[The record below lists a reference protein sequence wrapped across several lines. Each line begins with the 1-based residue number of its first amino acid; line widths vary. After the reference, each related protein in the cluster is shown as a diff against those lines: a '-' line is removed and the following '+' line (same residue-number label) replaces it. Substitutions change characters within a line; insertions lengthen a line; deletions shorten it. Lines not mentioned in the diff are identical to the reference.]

1 MSSFSK
7 LPQERRSKMKM
18 SMLFLLSVLAAIP
31 LFSQGLLVIP
41 ERPVG
46 PGISQLELKSTDA
59 KVTIKN
65 GVSSVTLE
73 QVFYNPTPMRLEGE
87 YLFLIPGE
95 GQVKDF
101 YLYIDGQK
109 VKGNVLDAQQARST
123 YQDIVRRIKDP
134 ALLEYAGQGIFKT
147 SVFPIDSKSERK
159 IEISYTTV
167 LDYQANNLKFSLPLR
182 QSGIQVF
189 DNLHLVIDIS
199 EDVPLGEIY
208 SPSHQ
213 VRIDRTGERAARISL
228 ESSSNGEKDFVLFY
242 SLADKEISCTLLSFR
257 PRTDRDGYFM
267 MFISP
272 NSWEKNLRQI
282 ARDMILVIDV
292 SGSMQGEKIE
302 QAKEA
307 LKFCVNSLGREDR
320 FDIISFSSGID
331 QFQGRLQNAS
341 SDSRENARYFIDNLS
356 SSGGTNIQEA
366 LLQALKE
373 RDLNNER
380 ETNIIFLTDGLPTEG
395 ETNIQQILQQV
406 TQHLRGNTRIFTFG
420 VGYDVNTFLLD
431 KLALDSQGSAMYVK
445 PGENIE
451 SVISGFYAKI
461 SQPVLTDLELDFG
474 AIRVYDL
481 YPVKL
486 SNIFQGERLTILG
499 RYRNSGEGQIRL
511 SGKQQG
517 ANRVFQFSKSFAQR
531 ESDNDFI
538 SKLWANRKVYHL
550 LNEIRFTGE
559 NEELVESIR
568 TLGKEYGIVTPYT
581 SYLVVEQQQELEI
594 AANQVAGGTASI
606 SQQRISG
613 AEQKRQSQAEVDEES
628 VGSAVFLDAVSAAP
642 MAAEKSSGRGA
653 VLSSRVMRKMEQG
666 DKDVSMLLTVQRIGE
681 KTFTLKNGI
690 WFDEEVKSTTRIDR
704 TITYLSDAYFTL
716 LQSKPELKK
725 ILALGENVTF
735 EWQGTNYKISQ

>member
-1 MSSFSK
+1 
-7 LPQERRSKMKM
+7 MKM

-189 DNLHLVIDIS
+189 DNLHLVIDIT

-735 EWQGTNYKISQ
+735 EWEGTNYKITQ